1 MFSFCNASACART
14 RSATLQSSWSPNREH
29 CSRPKWNRH
38 CVLCEKE
45 ELCVRAGCIWQ
56 NQAMTCSVSRAEQ
69 LSRSSPFPHGVTWA
83 RRKESFTAEWI
94 HTAQVAHFKASLT
107 PYVYETQQLFESHAV
122 TSLPPL
128 PPSFTEC
135 QMDGAEKPGE
145 SQACWVASS
154 QTGCNPQRSR
164 VKRSAK
170 VVL

>member
-38 CVLCEKE
+38 CVLCDKE

-122 TSLPPL
+122 TTVFPLFLPH
-128 PPSFTEC
+128 SRNARWTE
-135 QMDGAEKPGE
+135 QKSRESRRLAGWPRPKPAATLNDHELRGLL
-145 SQACWVASS
+145 
-154 QTGCNPQRSR
+154 
-164 VKRSAK
+164 K
-170 VVL
+170 